1 MKNFIVIPLVH
12 TNIENNEAIKA
23 SPMWC
28 DLMSQSEAL
37 KLAHDLSMKHNK
49 EYVVLEIVYK
59 TSPEMTTKESSMKG
73 LYNESN
79 ARHFMYSNIFS
90 VSASNG

>member
-1 MKNFIVIPLVH
+1 MYKIHRMFSIKRKTQMKNFIVMPLVH
-12 TNIENNEAIKA
+12 TNIENKEAIKT

-28 DLMSQSEAL
+28 DLMNQSEAL

-49 EYVVLEIVYK
+49 EYVVLEMVYK

-73 LYNESN
+73 
-79 ARHFMYSNIFS
+79 
-90 VSASNG
+90 VV